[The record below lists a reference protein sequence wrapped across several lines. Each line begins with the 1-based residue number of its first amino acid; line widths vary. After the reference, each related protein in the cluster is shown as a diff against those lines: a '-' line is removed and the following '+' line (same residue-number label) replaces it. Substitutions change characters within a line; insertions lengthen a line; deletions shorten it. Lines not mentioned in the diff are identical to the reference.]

1 MQSLLKILIK
11 MDWTSIYLKTSNLNV
26 FILGTGEVAT
36 RRANRFL
43 DHGATVKLAGSNLEQ
58 ELIDKGAELCSA
70 DNIDDLVEWADLVVV
85 ASSDKDLC
93 EYASKISGDK
103 LINRADFPDRGNV
116 IVPTSFN
123 IGDVEISIFTNG
135 KSPLMARQLRKKIQS
150 IITDDDIIE
159 IELQDY
165 ARLKLKDVVEDQKE
179 RRKYL
184 YGIFEDE
191 KINDLIKNNQ
201 IDEAKDCIDNFIRG
215 LHDT

>member
-1 MQSLLKILIK
+1 MPNLLKILIK
-11 MDWTSIYLKTSNLNV
+11 MDWTSIYLKTSELNV

-43 DHGATVKLAGSNLEQ
+43 DHGANVRLAGNNLSS
-58 ELIDKGAELCSA
+58 ELADKGAELCST
-70 DNIDDLVEWADLVVV
+70 DDVDELVEWADMVVV
-85 ASSDKDLC
+85 ASGDEEMST
-93 EYASKISGDK
+93 YVSKISNDK
-103 LINRADFPDRGNV
+103 LINRADFPLKGNV

-150 IITDDDIIE
+150 IITDEDILE

-165 ARLKLKDVVEDQKE
+165 ARLELKEVIQDQKQ
-179 RRKYL
+179 RRKCL

-191 KINDLIKNNQ
+191 KINEFIENRQ
-201 IDEAKDCIDNFIRG
+201 IDEAKAYIDNLIRG
-215 LHDT
+215 LK

>member
-1 MQSLLKILIK
+1 
-11 MDWTSIYLKTSNLNV
+11 MDWTSIYLKTSDLNV

-43 DHGATVKLAGSNLEQ
+43 EHGANVKLAGTNLLP
-58 ELIDKGAELCSA
+58 ELIDKGAELCSTDEVDA
-70 DNIDDLVEWADLVVV
+70 LVEWADLVVV
-85 ASSDKDLC
+85 ASGDEDLS
-93 EYASKISGDK
+93 EYVSKISGDK
-103 LINRADFPDRGNV
+103 LINRADYPYEGNV

-150 IITDDDIIE
+150 IITDEDIIK

-165 ARLKLKDVVEDQKE
+165 ARLKLKDKIEDQKV

-184 YGIFEDE
+184 YEIFDDD
-191 KINDLIKNNQ
+191 KINDLIENKQ
-201 IDEAKDCIDNFIRG
+201 IDEAKDYIDNLIRG
-215 LHDT
+215 LE